1 MSSDKVL
8 QFIPPKHGYLQE
20 WSQRGVLLLNTTLTV
35 RSDFFFHFH
44 HMNICLFS
52 NFKVERGKPK
62 SHANKGW
69 ETFTECLID
78 LVNSKRKNVV
88 FFLWGSHAQT
98 KGKNISK
105 EIHLV
110 LTSVHPSPLSAST
123 GFFGCRHFSK
133 ANEYLQEHNI
143 SPVDWTLSP

>member
-1 MSSDKVL
+1 
-8 QFIPPKHGYLQE
+8 
-20 WSQRGVLLLNTTLTV
+20 
-35 RSDFFFHFH
+35 
-44 HMNICLFS
+44 
-52 NFKVERGKPK
+52 
-62 SHANKGW
+62 
-69 ETFTECLID
+69 
-78 LVNSKRKNVV
+78 VNSKRKNVV